1 MYSTH
6 YTEACL
12 NVKRVLYSY
21 SMSPARPPSRRG
33 PPPTK
38 HLDVL
43 WAAARLFARQGV
55 AQTTTRE
62 IAAAAHTTERT
73 LFKHFG
79 SKDGLVEAVIAQA
92 VLPHLAPT
100 SLEALR
106 GVIEAHDDDFVAWPE
121 ALLTA
126 RSEAMQVSPELTRLL
141 LVELLRD
148 EALRQRFEQAW
159 RPAVWEP
166 LLALVRRR
174 QGEGS
179 LRRDVSPEALVRAFL
194 ALNVGFLITRHI
206 LGPQLTWDDPAER
219 AALARIFATGAA
231 DS

>member
-1 MYSTH
+1 MSTS
-6 YTEACL
+6 TA
-12 NVKRVLYSY
+12 
-21 SMSPARPPSRRG
+21 PPRRG
-33 PPPTK
+33 PTPKK

-62 IAAAAHTTERT
+62 IAIAAETTERT

-79 SKDGLVEAVIAQA
+79 SKDGLVRAVIEQA

-100 SLEALR
+100 SLDGLR
-106 GVIEAHDDDFVAWPE
+106 RVIEAHDDDFIAWHD
-121 ALLTA
+121 ALLA
-126 RSEAMQVSPELTRLL
+126 SRSEAMQASPELTRLL

-148 EALRQRFEQAW
+148 EALRERFEAAW

-179 LRRDVSPEALVRAFL
+179 LRRDVSAEALVRAFL
-194 ALNVGFLITRHI
+194 SLNIGFLVTRHI
-206 LGPQLTWDDPAER
+206 LAPQLDWDETTER
-219 AALARIFATGAA
+219 AELTRIFATGAA
-231 DS
+231 NP